1 MENTENTQLTA
12 AVEAAVEANGTATS
26 EETHAE
32 TTQTESTAG
41 AGVSSEATQEA
52 AAAATSDPGETQEAQ
67 KPSQAEMDQALGL
80 FNLLRNPETAPRA
93 AEMLARQFGIIKDPP
108 KEETKSPGIKDII
121 AASLGPE
128 YAFLA
133 EKLGPAM
140 EQAIGSAMA
149 PHIRQTQMNQIQ
161 AEFTEARRD
170 LDVATKGDFVK
181 NEAAIIKMM
190 DRMRPADGVPI
201 KDYLNDLYTLA
212 KSSKSQSQV
221 SRETAGKVVS
231 QIKQN
236 ASERLPSPS
245 AVPET
250 KMVKGPNRP
259 TLAESIAA
267 AVRGERFEG

>member
-32 TTQTESTAG
+32 TTQTEAVVETPSG
-41 AGVSSEATQEA
+41 EATAET
-52 AAAATSDPGETQEAQ
+52 TSDPGGTQETQT
-67 KPSQAEMDQALGL
+67 PSQAEMDQALGL

-108 KEETKSPGIKDII
+108 VKAEQPPGIKDII